1 MNGEYLTALYKLEKL
16 SPALKPIINELF
28 AITSKS
34 NLKNFIDRYCEE
46 VIEWDKDLDLYELK
60 EKVIQKFIKKHLKGE

>member
-1 MNGEYLTALYKLEKL
+1 MNGEYIIALYKLEKL
-16 SPALKPIINELF
+16 SPALKPLINELF

-46 VIEWDKDLDLYELK
+46 VEWNMDLDLYELK
-60 EKVIQKFIKKHLKGE
+60 EKVIQKFVKKHLKGE